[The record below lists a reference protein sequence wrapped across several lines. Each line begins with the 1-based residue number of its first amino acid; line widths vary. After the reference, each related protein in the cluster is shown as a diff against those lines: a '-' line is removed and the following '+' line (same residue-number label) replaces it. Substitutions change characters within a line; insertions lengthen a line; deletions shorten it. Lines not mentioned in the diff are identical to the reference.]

1 LHIDA
6 LNDPQSPP
14 SELTAMIS
22 IFFSSRT
29 TLYQSSLSPS
39 ACAAERFCK
48 SAVSFWAKGRICWM
62 RSCDL
67 RNFAAA
73 TIFMAL
79 VICWVEITEVMRFLT
94 SFKLGIVQLNISRLN
109 QELLF

>member
-1 LHIDA
+1 EPH
-6 LNDPQSPP
+6 SPR
-14 SELTAMIS
+14 SELTATIR
-22 IFFSSRT
+22 ILFSSRT
-29 TLYQSSLSPS
+29 ALNQLSAPSL
-39 ACAAERFCK
+39 CAEERLRRIYASFC
-48 SAVSFWAKGRICWM
+48 ANGRICKI

-67 RNFAAA
+67 RSFAAA

-79 VICWVEITEVMRFLT
+79 VICWVETTEVMRFLT